1 MDTKPP
7 ARSIADSATQ
17 SATQCDISSTTDSP
31 PATQSG
37 LSATKVAMPKR
48 LIALLIFF
56 VMISVSGLIAKQGV
70 LFCILTLFI
79 VLAIIGKQ
87 KAGLIMLR
95 VYTSLQLA
103 VVSILPLVLYDPDN
117 LAASGPSSFAI
128 GSFKAQL
135 PDWLIFGILIL
146 LAIVQ
151 VWIAFT
157 TKVGRYFNREMNLN
171 IMR

>member
-1 MDTKPP
+1 
-7 ARSIADSATQ
+7 
-17 SATQCDISSTTDSP
+17 
-31 PATQSG
+31 
-37 LSATKVAMPKR
+37 MPKR
-48 LIALLIFF
+48 LIALLAFL
-56 VMISVSGLIAKQGV
+56 VVISVSGLIAKQGV
-70 LFCILTLFI
+70 LFCILTLFM

-95 VYTSLQLA
+95 VYTSLQLI
-103 VVSILPLVLYDPDN
+103 VVSVLPLLVYDPDN

-135 PDWLIFGILIL
+135 PDWFVFGVLIL
-146 LAIVQ
+146 FAILQ

-157 TKVGRYFNREMNLN
+157 PKVGRYFNREMNLN

>member
-1 MDTKPP
+1 MDTNNPVT
-7 ARSIADSATQ
+7 ASNT
-17 SATQCDISSTTDSP
+17 
-31 PATQSG
+31 
-37 LSATKVAMPKR
+37 LSKVNPPKR
-48 LIALLIFF
+48 LIALLVFL
-56 VMISVSGLIAKQGV
+56 VLISVTGLIMKQGV
-70 LFCILTLFI
+70 LFCILTLFM

-103 VVSILPLVLYDPDN
+103 IVSMLPLVLYDPEN
-117 LAASGPSSFAI
+117 LASSFAI
-128 GSFKAQL
+128 GSFNAQV
-135 PDWLIFGILIL
+135 PDWIIFSILIL

-157 TKVGRYFNREMNLN
+157 RKVGQYFNREVNLN

>member
-1 MDTKPP
+1 MEPNNTASDPNTP
-7 ARSIADSATQ
+7 S
-17 SATQCDISSTTDSP
+17 
-31 PATQSG
+31 
-37 LSATKVAMPKR
+37 KVGMPKR
-48 LIALLIFF
+48 LVALLVFLVLISIIGL
-56 VMISVSGLIAKQGV
+56 VMKQGV
-70 LFCILTLFI
+70 LFCILTLFM

-103 VVSILPLVLYDPDN
+103 IVSMLPLVLYDPEN
-117 LAASGPSSFAI
+117 LASSFAI
-128 GSFKAQL
+128 GSFKAHV
-135 PDWLIFGILIL
+135 PDWMIFSILIL

-157 TKVGRYFNREMNLN
+157 RKVGQYFNREVNLN

>member
-1 MDTKPP
+1 MDTNK
-7 ARSIADSATQ
+7 
-17 SATQCDISSTTDSP
+17 
-31 PATQSG
+31 PATEPNTSCNI
-37 LSATKVAMPKR
+37 AMPKR
-48 LIALLIFF
+48 LIALLIFL
-56 VMISVSGLIAKQGV
+56 VVISVSGLLAKQGV
-70 LFCILTLFI
+70 LFCILTLFM

-95 VYTSLQLA
+95 VYTALQLI

-117 LAASGPSSFAI
+117 LAVSEASSFAI
-128 GSFKAQL
+128 GSVKANI
-135 PDWLIFGILIL
+135 PDWIVFSFLIL

-157 TKVGRYFNREMNLN
+157 RKVGHYFNRELNLN